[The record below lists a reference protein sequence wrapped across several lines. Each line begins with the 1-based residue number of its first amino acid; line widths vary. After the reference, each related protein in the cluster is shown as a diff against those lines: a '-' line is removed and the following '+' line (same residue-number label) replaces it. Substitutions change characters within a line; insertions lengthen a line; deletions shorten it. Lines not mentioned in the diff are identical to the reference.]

1 MNTDTPVLE
10 IRSVS
15 KDFGG
20 MRAVDRVSFAL
31 QRGVVTSLIGANGA
45 GKTTLFNCITGQL
58 TPSDGEIIFG
68 GKKITKMKP
77 HSINRMGISRSFQ
90 ITNIFPQFSV
100 FDNIRTA
107 IISRI
112 GKSASPFGKAKD
124 MVLDEAI
131 EILETVGLAEQ
142 ASLLASTLSYGDQ
155 RIMEV
160 AIALANRPQLLLLDE
175 PTAGMSPEETHAMVS
190 LIKKLSE
197 QQQLTIFL
205 VEHDMDVIFSVSEMI
220 AVLHEGSLLA
230 FDTPP
235 KISQNETVQ
244 NVYLGKEIVG
254 LKEAKGKDVTIEEK
268 EISGEQP
275 QMKLEVKDIDTF
287 YGLSHVLFKVSLM
300 VERGELVCLLGRNG
314 AGKTTTLKSIIGLQ
328 KPQSGSVAFKGK
340 ELAGKEPYEICAEG
354 VGFVFGDRRIFPG
367 LTTRQNLEVGL
378 RSRGGQDDWT
388 IERVYELFPRL
399 KQRDK
404 AYGAT
409 LSGGEQQMLA
419 IARALMGNPELL
431 LLDEPSEGLAPLMV
445 QVVGEHII
453 KLRDQGIKVLLAEQ
467 NVKFA
472 LEVSDRGYVIDKGRI
487 FFEGTAK
494 EIDENE
500 EARRHLIVTA

>member
-10 IRSVS
+10 IRAVS

-20 MRAVDRVSFAL
+20 MRAVDGVSLAL
-31 QRGVVTSLIGANGA
+31 RQGVVTSLIGANGA

-58 TPSDGEIIFG
+58 TPSDGEIVFG
-68 GKKITKMKP
+68 GKNITKMKP
-77 HSINRMGISRSFQ
+77 HSINRLGISRSFQ

-112 GKSASPFGKAKD
+112 GKSASPFGRAKGLA
-124 MVLDEAI
+124 LDEAS
-131 EILETVGLAEQ
+131 EILETVGLTEQ

-175 PTAGMSPEETHAMVS
+175 PTAGMSPEETHAMVG

-197 QQQLTIFL
+197 QQRLTILL

-220 AVLHEGSLLA
+220 AVLHEGILLA
-230 FDTPP
+230 FDTPEN
-235 KISQNETVQ
+235 IRENETVQ
-244 NVYLGKEIVG
+244 NVYLGKETVG
-254 LKEAKGKDVTIEEK
+254 LEAPKSESAKIEEK
-268 EISGEQP
+268 EFSGEQP
-275 QMKLEVKDIDTF
+275 QMTLEVKDIDTF

-300 VERGELVCLLGRNG
+300 VKKGELVCLLGRNG

-328 KPQSGSVAFKGK
+328 KPQSGSVGFKGK
-340 ELAGKEPYEICAEG
+340 ELAGKEPYEICAVG

-378 RSRGGQDDWT
+378 RPKGDKEDWT
-388 IERVYELFPRL
+388 IERVYEIFPHL
-399 KQRDK
+399 KLRDK

-431 LLDEPSEGLAPLMV
+431 LLDEPSEGLAPLMIK
-445 QVVGEHII
+445 VVGEHTI
-453 KLRDQGIKVLLAEQ
+453 KLRDQGIMVLLAEQ

-472 LEVSDRGYVIDKGRI
+472 LGVSDRGYVIDKGKI
-487 FFEGTAK
+487 FFEGTTK
-494 EIDENE
+494 EIGENE
-500 EARRHLIVTA
+500 EARRHLIVTD